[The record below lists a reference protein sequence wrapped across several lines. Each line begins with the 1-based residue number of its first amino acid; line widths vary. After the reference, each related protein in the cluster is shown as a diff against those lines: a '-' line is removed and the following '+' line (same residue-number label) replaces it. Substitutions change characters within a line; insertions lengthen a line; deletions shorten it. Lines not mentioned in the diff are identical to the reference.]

1 MGLLFQEN
9 VHAWFKNWN
18 CCTHNDNREEVCANW
33 ISNLVFFIV
42 INKRCCKDDS
52 KWLKHVSDNVND
64 CGSNVDVFS
73 FISTSNV
80 VKFAL
85 FWIFFI
91 VFFII
96 VIVTAI
102 TIISV
107 RMTMSMVMVMI
118 MAVLHY
124 SSNFDLFS
132 SKAWEMPENCKTEQV
147 AEQAYECN
155 GKHDWSVNWFW
166 SNEEYSP
173 SCLVE

>member
-1 MGLLFQEN
+1 M
-9 VHAWFKNWN
+9 
-18 CCTHNDNREEVCANW
+18 
-33 ISNLVFFIV
+33 
-42 INKRCCKDDS
+42 
-52 KWLKHVSDNVND
+52 ND

-85 FWIFFI
+85 FLSFFI
-91 VFFII
+91 VFFIIVI

-107 RMTMSMVMVMI
+107 RMTMSVVMVMI

-132 SKAWEMPENCKTEQV
+132 SKAWDVPENRKTEQV

-155 GKHDWSVNWFW
+155 GKHNWSVNWFW

-173 SCLVE
+173 SCLVEKPGDHEPNDEDTSKSSENL